1 MNRETRSGRCLGP
14 EERVDARTALEAV
27 TVNAAFQY
35 FEERQKGT
43 LAPGK
48 QADLVVLDRDPVVTD
63 PAAICSIRVL
73 RTVKGGETVWQ
84 RT

>member
-1 MNRETRSGRCLGP
+1 MPPSRETP
-14 EERVDARTALEAV
+14 
-27 TVNAAFQY
+27 AFQY

-63 PAAICSIRVL
+63 PAALCSIRVL
-73 RTVKGGETVWQ
+73 RTVKGGKDRLATDIA
-84 RT
+84 